1 MTEAVKYIVFPIVGM
16 VALLYFFPILF
27 NNWREEKDAEN
38 KAAET
43 EFLLMADL
51 SSKERRQFM
60 EAESNNASLPVL
72 LPTSSHIRVTKV
84 VIFLIVV
91 GVWFAMAGISF
102 LVDHVV
108 PKDPVDDMS
117 KSRRGKRKWLYR

>member
-1 MTEAVKYIVFPIVGM
+1 MTETVKYIVFPIVGM

-108 PKDPVDDMS
+108 PKDPVDDMP
-117 KSRRGKRKWLYR
+117 KSRRGKRKWPYR

>member
-16 VALLYFFPILF
+16 VALLYLFPILF

-108 PKDPVDDMS
+108 PKDPVDDMP
-117 KSRRGKRKWLYR
+117 KSRRGKRKWLCR